1 MVRKVKVED
10 AEAICSIYNYYVLNT
25 SITFETAAVST
36 EEMAGRI
43 EEISGKYPYFVY
55 EEDSQVIGY
64 CYVNTWKNRC
74 AYSSTAEASVYLN
87 KDSRGKGIGHSLY
100 KELLAEL
107 KNTSLH
113 AITAGIA
120 LPNEPSIKLHESAGF
135 KKVAHFEETGR
146 KFDRWVDV
154 AYWELIIK

>member
-1 MVRKVKVED
+1 MIRKVKVED
-10 AEAICSIYNYYVLNT
+10 AEAICNIYNHYVLNT
-25 SITFETAAVST
+25 AITFETEAVSV
-36 EEMAGRI
+36 EEMGNRI
-43 EEISGKYPYFVY
+43 REISSKYPYLVY
-55 EEDSQVIGY
+55 EENSQVVGY

-74 AYSSTAEASVYLN
+74 AYSSTAEASVYLSKN
-87 KDSRGKGIGHSLY
+87 CTGKGIGRSLY
-100 KELLAEL
+100 SALLPEL
-107 KNTSLH
+107 KKTSLH

-146 KFDRWVDV
+146 KFDRWIDV